1 MALAYLALAWLLGV
15 AAAAWADGDWQAVVA
30 AAVVFG
36 GGSVAIRLRQAQSEG
51 RFAPVLRQT
60 QDERDPTTPPP
71 LGRPEG
77 RPYVQTTVL
86 LVAFGI
92 SAVLVGGWRYGS
104 VEGVDVSLG
113 RLNGCPENTIRVP
126 DDTKRACEDRLR
138 AVVSEEPAEGE
149 AGMVYRLDV
158 REAFEGGEWR
168 EESGKVLMTSAIAPR
183 YEYGDL
189 LEVRGKLEKPPVF
202 PDFNYRDYLL
212 RQGIVSTVAYPTVL
226 VVAHDQGSAWRAA
239 LIDVR
244 TRLSDALSD
253 VLPEPHAS
261 LASGILFGS
270 KSRIPDELRDDMRT
284 TGTSHLVAV
293 SGQNVTIVAAM
304 LIAVLA
310 WVIGRRQA
318 AFVSLAAIA
327 GYAVLVGGQPSVVR
341 AAAMGAVYVV
351 AIVSG
356 RQNTGAFALGIVA
369 AIMAAIDPQIVDDI
383 SFQLSFAATLGLTTL
398 AGPLRERIEEAAAQ
412 WPAVAGFPLTRP
424 AGEMLAV
431 TTAAILFTLPIT
443 ALSFGQISLSAP
455 VANLFVAPAFLAVA
469 ATAGVAAVLGLVGL
483 GSVGTWIAWPAAEYM
498 VQSVRLFASVP
509 GASVTLGMPLWL
521 AIAWYAVL
529 LGGTAW
535 LMGLR
540 VPTIEP
546 TKLAP
551 IAGRRLLPVSGMAL
565 LIVMIGVFGWL
576 WLNQPE
582 RGRLSVTVMDVGQGD
597 AILIEGP
604 RGNRVLVDGGPT
616 SGAINEALGRNLPFD
631 DRRIDVVA
639 VSHAQTDHIGGLL
652 EVVREYDVGMVLNTP
667 KAGDSALYD
676 AWLEELDGAQVPVT
690 TADRGQTIDLGGGV
704 TLQVLAP
711 DVEDVL
717 LPVNDLNEASLVLRL
732 TMGEVSFL
740 LPGDLD
746 ENGEAQ
752 LIRSGADLSA
762 TVLKVGHHGS
772 RTSTSE
778 AFLARVDPLVDVISV
793 GEGNR
798 FGHPTDEVLQR
809 LLGDLVLR
817 TDMDGD
823 VRIETD
829 GVQVWVER

>member
-15 AAAAWADGDWQAVVA
+15 AAAAWADGDWWAVVA

-36 GGSVAIRLRQAQSEG
+36 AASVVWRARARQGWGLSP
-51 RFAPVLRQT
+51 RTIVLFS
-60 QDERDPTTPPP
+60 
-71 LGRPEG
+71 
-77 RPYVQTTVL
+77 
-86 LVAFGI
+86 FGI
-92 SAVLVGGWRYGS
+92 SAVLVGGWRYAS
-104 VEGVDVSLG
+104 VGGADVSLE
-113 RLNGCPENTIRVP
+113 RLNGSDVTI
-126 DDTKRACEDRLR
+126 R
-138 AVVSEEPAEGE
+138 AVVSEEPTEGE

-158 REAFEGGEWR
+158 RGVFEDGAWR
-168 EESGKVLMTSAIAPR
+168 EASGKVLMTAAIAPR

-189 LEVRGKLEKPPVF
+189 LEVRGDLDEPPVF

-212 RQGIVSTVAYPTVL
+212 RQGIVSIVSHPKVS
-226 VVAHDQGSAWRAA
+226 VVEHDQGSAWRAG

-244 TRLSDALSD
+244 ERLSGALSD

-261 LASGILFGS
+261 LAAGILFGS
-270 KSRIPDELRDDMRT
+270 RSRIPDELRDDMRT

-304 LIAVLA
+304 LIAALA

-341 AAAMGAVYVV
+341 AAAMGAVYIV

-356 RQNTGAFALGIVA
+356 RQNTGWAALGLVA
-369 AIMAAIDPQIVDDI
+369 AIMTAIEPRVIDEI

-398 AGPLRERIEEAAAQ
+398 AGPLREQVESLVAR
-412 WPAVAGFPLTRP
+412 WPAAAGFPLTRP
-424 AGEMLAV
+424 MSELASV
-431 TTAAILFTLPIT
+431 TVAAILFTLPIT
-443 ALSFGQISLSAP
+443 ALNFGQVSLAAP
-455 VANLFVAPAFLAVA
+455 VANVFVVPAFLAVA
-469 ATAGVAAVLGLVGL
+469 ATAGVAAVLGLIGL

-509 GASVTLGMPLWL
+509 GASMDFGVPLWI
-521 AIAWYAVL
+521 AIVWYAVL
-529 LGGTAW
+529 LGGTLR

-540 VPTIEP
+540 VPTTEP
-546 TKLAP
+546 PKLAVF
-551 IAGRRLLPVSGMAL
+551 AGGRRLLPASGMAL
-565 LIVMIGVFGWL
+565 LIVMASVFGWL

-604 RGNRVLVDGGPT
+604 SGNRVLVDGGPA

-631 DRRIDVVA
+631 DRRIDLVA
-639 VSHAQTDHIGGLL
+639 VSHAQADHLGGLL
-652 EVVREYDVGMVLNTP
+652 EVVREYDVRAVMNSP
-667 KAGDSALYD
+667 KVGESALYD
-676 AWLEELDGAQVPVT
+676 AWVAELRDAQVTVT
-690 TADRGQTIDLGGGV
+690 AADRGQTIDLGGGA
-704 TLQVLAP
+704 TLQVLTP
-711 DVEDVL
+711 DAEDVL
-717 LPVNDLNEASLVLRL
+717 LPAYDLNEASLVLRL

-740 LPGDLD
+740 LTGDLD

-778 AFLARVDPLVDVISV
+778 AFLTRVDPLVDVISV
-793 GEGNR
+793 ARANR
-798 FGHPTDEVLQR
+798 FGHPTDEVLGR
-809 LLGDLVLR
+809 LSGDLVLR
-817 TDMDGD
+817 TDVDGD

-829 GVQVWVER
+829 GVRVWVER